1 MSSLYDSDNDEKPN
15 KSMSI
20 SLTTGY
26 EEDDETTRRVGSVS
40 FEPISFA
47 THTVMPSSPFMV
59 NTTLPKAAAAAA
71 AAPLAVSA
79 PPALPSS
86 GLWMLKSVP
95 TLPEFHPLERTA
107 VFVPHSHPGEVAA
120 RISDVLRERS
130 MEATY
135 DDDKAKVKGVTAD
148 GVDFRVRL
156 YRGRHCYSH
165 GIIVEVQRRFGT
177 SYSFH
182 KDTMA
187 ILDAAEGKTPP
198 PPPPSLGGSSSSN
211 SSNSIPMVSDNE
223 DDFVVNGSSS
233 LAMVAKMLN
242 HKGYD
247 SHYLAFQTLLPLTD
261 ANKMGNKTA
270 KAVSQELLKDGNEV
284 GAIILGLVCAQKEED
299 DMFKL
304 RALAMTVL
312 ANAVK
317 ATKGDIDMALREELR
332 PVLLNELN
340 NAEKNPRTA
349 QMAASCLEFLI
360 HGDHDVAE
368 LQIALE
374 TAEQVGRSRHAG
386 LKFQA
391 GRCLK
396 KIKGGSMR

>member
-1 MSSLYDSDNDEKPN
+1 MSSLYDSDNDENKKKP
-15 KSMSI
+15 MSF

-26 EEDDETTRRVGSVS
+26 EEIDDVSRRVGSS
-40 FEPISFA
+40 FSHEPISHA
-47 THTVMPSSPFMV
+47 THTVMPSPFLV
-59 NTTLPKAAAAAA
+59 NTTTAK
-71 AAPLAVSA
+71 AAPLAFSA
-79 PPALPSS
+79 PAVPASPP
-86 GLWMLKSVP
+86 GVWMLKSVP

-130 MEATY
+130 IEATY

-156 YRGRHCYSH
+156 YRGRNSYSH

-177 SYSFH
+177 SLSFH

-187 ILDAAEGKTPP
+187 ILDAAEGKTPA
-198 PPPPSLGGSSSSN
+198 PPPPSFGGG
-211 SSNSIPMVSDNE
+211 SNSIPMVSDNE
-223 DDFVVNGSSS
+223 DEYVVNGSSS

-270 KAVSQELLKDGNEV
+270 KAVSQEMLKDGNEV
-284 GAIILGLVCAQKEED
+284 GAIILSLVCAQKEED

-304 RALAMTVL
+304 RSLAMTVL
-312 ANAVK
+312 ANAIK

-332 PVLLNELN
+332 PVLLKELN

-360 HGDHDVAE
+360 IGDHDIDE

-374 TAEQVGRSRHAG
+374 KAEQVGQSRHAG

-391 GRCLK
+391 ARCLK